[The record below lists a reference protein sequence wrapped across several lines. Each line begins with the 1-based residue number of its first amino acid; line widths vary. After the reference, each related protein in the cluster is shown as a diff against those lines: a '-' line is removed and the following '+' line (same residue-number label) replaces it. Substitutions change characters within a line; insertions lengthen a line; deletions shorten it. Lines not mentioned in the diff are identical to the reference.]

1 MRERTFSCGY
11 PLVLASHCYEV
22 LPFVFDVK
30 LGRVDSINSIVIVV
44 SPLVSLMIDQARSLR
59 ARGVQAAIL
68 SSASGVDKDLIAKEE
83 DLGNS
88 SVLFCAPESIVCSR
102 WREALEK
109 PELLTR
115 VVAVCI
121 DEAHCVSK

>member
-1 MRERTFSCGY
+1 MYFTD
-11 PLVLASHCYEV
+11 AI

-59 ARGVQAAIL
+59 ARGVQAAII

-83 DLGNS
+83 DLDNS
-88 SVLFCAPESIVCSR
+88 SVLS
-102 WREALEK
+102 
-109 PELLTR
+109 
-115 VVAVCI
+115 
-121 DEAHCVSK
+121 